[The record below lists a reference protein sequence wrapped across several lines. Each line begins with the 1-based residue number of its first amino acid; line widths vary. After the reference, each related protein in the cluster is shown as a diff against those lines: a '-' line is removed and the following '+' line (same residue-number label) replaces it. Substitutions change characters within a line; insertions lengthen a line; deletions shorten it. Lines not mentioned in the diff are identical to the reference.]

1 MIGDLMVSFNEWQ
14 NVDLRV
20 GKILKVEE
28 IEGKDKIYKL
38 QVNFGEEDRQIIA
51 GIKPYYSIEELE
63 GKKVVF
69 VYNMDPATIAGEE
82 SQGMIL
88 GVPNEENRYKL
99 LFADDSVRE
108 GTRVE

>member
-1 MIGDLMVSFNEWQ
+1 MVSFNEWQ
-14 NVDLRV
+14 NIEVRV
-20 GKILKVEE
+20 GKISKVEE
-28 IEGKDKIYKL
+28 MEGKDKLFKL
-38 QVNFGEEDRQIIA
+38 QVSFGDEEKQVIA

-63 GKKVVF
+63 GKKVAF

-88 GVPNEENRYKL
+88 GVLNEENKYKL